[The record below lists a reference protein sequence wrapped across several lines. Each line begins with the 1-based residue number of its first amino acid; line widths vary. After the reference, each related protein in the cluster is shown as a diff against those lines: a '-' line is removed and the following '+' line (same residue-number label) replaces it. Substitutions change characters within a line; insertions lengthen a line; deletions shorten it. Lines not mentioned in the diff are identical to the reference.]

1 MAVKDPVTPALS
13 ALVSTRG
20 IVKVFGGVRALDDI
34 SIDLYPGEV
43 HCLAGENGCG
53 KSTLIKVISGV
64 LRPESGVI
72 VVDGIEHIAMDTN
85 DANRQGIQVIYQD
98 FSLFPS
104 LSVAENISLT
114 GDIGQGKVLYS
125 ARASR
130 PRIEEITRELGIELD
145 LDAEV
150 GALSV
155 ADKQLTAICRALVSD
170 ARVIVMDEP
179 TTALTHHEIDRLFT
193 VVNRLRAR
201 GVALL
206 FVSHKLEE
214 VMEVSQRVTIMRS
227 GRIVTSAPTDEFDT
241 KSITRHMTGRDL
253 AQERFAVELSNEAPE
268 ILSIEGLS
276 SKGFISD
283 ISLTLRE
290 GEVLGITGLLGSGRA
305 EIAEV
310 LFGLLPRDSGSV
322 RVDGELVPLGT
333 FEKAMDAGLGYVPED
348 RLTQG
353 LFLDKSIADNMIA
366 STLSAHTGKSG
377 LIDRGKQSSVIQGLF
392 RRLRIKA
399 PNVDAP
405 VRTLSGGNAQ
415 RVVLAKWIAKHPKI
429 LILNG
434 PTVGVDVGSKR
445 EILEILN
452 SEAADGMGIIVISD
466 DLNELEAICH
476 RVLIVRQGRI
486 VSELSGDSIRP
497 DEMERRMSA

>member
-1 MAVKDPVTPALS
+1 M
-13 ALVSTRG
+13 
-20 IVKVFGGVRALDDI
+20 
-34 SIDLYPGEV
+34 
-43 HCLAGENGCG
+43 
-53 KSTLIKVISGV
+53 
-64 LRPESGVI
+64 
-72 VVDGIEHIAMDTN
+72 
-85 DANRQGIQVIYQD
+85 
-98 FSLFPS
+98 
-104 LSVAENISLT
+104 
-114 GDIGQGKVLYS
+114 
-125 ARASR
+125 
-130 PRIEEITRELGIELD
+130 
-145 LDAEV
+145 
-150 GALSV
+150 
-155 ADKQLTAICRALVSD
+155 
-170 ARVIVMDEP
+170 
-179 TTALTHHEIDRLFT
+179 
-193 VVNRLRAR
+193 
-201 GVALL
+201 
-206 FVSHKLEE
+206 
-214 VMEVSQRVTIMRS
+214 
-227 GRIVTSAPTDEFDT
+227 
-241 KSITRHMTGRDL
+241 
-253 AQERFAVELSNEAPE
+253 
-268 ILSIEGLS
+268 
-276 SKGFISD
+276 
-283 ISLTLRE
+283 
-290 GEVLGITGLLGSGRA
+290 
-305 EIAEV
+305 
-310 LFGLLPRDSGSV
+310 
-322 RVDGELVPLGT
+322 GT